1 MNNQAT
7 HPLVRSRLS
16 TGRAVTNAILLLLV
30 FASSARAQSSRNPAQ
45 YSSPDTN
52 QALQQ
57 RISILE
63 AEVAELKAAVA
74 QIQTNSSHPQSA
86 TTTLTAANFQPATP
100 TPAPSVPTPSVTV
113 STRTPPQSTP
123 PRDDS
128 KLLGF
133 LHDTTI
139 NVALDGYYGYNFN
152 HPIGRVNLL
161 RAYDVLSNEFSLNQA
176 DVIFDHPPDVAD
188 GRRWGGR
195 LDVQFGQATDTLQGN
210 PANEPRPDIYR
221 NIFQA
226 YGTYLA
232 PAAKAWKSISENGA
246 VHSASKATTQK
257 IR

>member
-1 MNNQAT
+1 
-7 HPLVRSRLS
+7 
-16 TGRAVTNAILLLLV
+16 VTNAILLLLV
-30 FASSARAQSSRNPAQ
+30 FASSARAQSSPNPAQ

-100 TPAPSVPTPSVTV
+100 TPAPSAPTPSVTV

-133 LHDTTI
+133 LYDTTI
-139 NVALDGYYGYNFN
+139 NVALDGYYGYNVN

-188 GRRWGGR
+188 AGA
-195 LDVQFGQATDTLQGN
+195 DA
-210 PANEPRPDIYR
+210 
-221 NIFQA
+221 
-226 YGTYLA
+226 
-232 PAAKAWKSISENGA
+232 SISN
-246 VHSASKATTQK
+246 SARPPTRSKAIPPTNRAPTSTA
-257 IR
+257 ISSRPTAPTSPP